1 MAAGSRLRLPAGA
14 SSAADPHPSPPA
26 QPPLSFVHLH
36 THSEYS
42 LLDGANRLSDLV
54 RKAQEF
60 EMPALALTDHGC
72 LYGAWTFQK
81 LARKEGV
88 KPIIGMEAYVAP
100 GDRRERTRSGQGGKA
115 HYHLVL
121 LARDAEGYRNLI
133 KLSSIG
139 YTEGFYYRPRLDR
152 ETLAR
157 HSEGLIVS
165 SACMAGELARHLNA
179 GNDDMAREVAD
190 WYANAF
196 PDRYYLEVQAHGTPG
211 QAALNRKIFALA
223 EETGLPVVATNDAH
237 FLQHDHHG
245 AHDILVCIGTAKNH
259 ADKDRLVY
267 DDGLYFKNHEEM
279 AAAFPDRPDVIEN
292 TLKIADEV
300 SLTLEKKYH
309 LPGFPL
315 PERFTDD
322 NDYLV
327 HLAETG
333 ARERYGADGPI
344 PPEVRKR
351 LDYELD
357 VIVKTGYAGYF
368 LITWDFIRWARE
380 NGIPVGPGRGS
391 AAGSL
396 VSYALQITDLDPIAY
411 GLLFERFLN
420 PERISMPDIDID
432 FCYERR
438 GEVIEYVR
446 SKYGRDAVGQIVTF
460 GTMKS
465 RAVIRD
471 VGRVLGF
478 EVGETDR
485 IAKMIPNQPGQSYTV
500 AEAVERIQD
509 VKALYGSDERH
520 KQLFDYS
527 VTLEGLSRHASVH
540 AAGVVIAPG
549 PLHDYVPICTQGKGA
564 RNGGAG
570 AGGAGGDADRL
581 DIVTQY
587 DMNCLE
593 DAGMLKMD
601 FLGLKTLTVIH
612 DAVQAVK
619 DRLGDFRHPD
629 TGTVYRSP
637 AMDDVPLDDAEVYRM
652 LASGGTSGVFQFESN
667 LALDKLRAMRCDR
680 FDDLV
685 ATNALIRPGPLD
697 SGMTDEY
704 IKRKLGH
711 KPVSYPAPN
720 LEHILEP
727 TYGIIVYQEQVML
740 IASDLAGYSLGDA
753 DVLRKAMGKKDAK
766 LIRKELGRFQ
776 ERLTDLGLHRNT
788 ALELAKQIETF
799 GRYGFNKSHS
809 AAYSLLSYKTAWLK
823 RYYPAEFM
831 AALLSSVLDKTD
843 DVVKYMGECRDLGR
857 YHPGLEDGLKVLPPD
872 VNESGWK
879 FTAVGAST
887 IRFGLGAVRGVG
899 SAAVQSVLAAR
910 AEGGPFESL
919 FNFLE
924 RVDTR
929 ALNKR
934 ACEALIASGSLD
946 AFGHRAQL
954 RAGLDAAHGEA
965 VARLQEAELGQQSLF
980 GGAGMERP
988 RPELPTVPEWPD
1000 RKRLAH
1006 EKEALGF
1013 FISGHP
1019 LDRYREVA
1027 NIFDP
1032 VGSDALKA
1040 RKGDVVEMACVVTAV
1055 ARQVSRRDG
1064 SEWAKITIEG
1074 FQGTATVLAFR
1085 DVWQSGK
1092 ETLAT
1097 DAVVLVRG
1105 KVSDRDRDEE
1115 DPPVFLDSAE
1125 PLRSVPGSG
1134 RIAVRITLDRRDELP
1149 GDAFARARALMAER
1163 GGGAP
1168 VEVEVAY
1175 DNGAA
1180 TARLR
1185 SRTLRVLPDRTTIR
1199 ALEEVFGKGR
1209 VGLARISMGT
1219 Q

>member
-1 MAAGSRLRLPAGA
+1 M
-14 SSAADPHPSPPA
+14 
-26 QPPLSFVHLH
+26 SFVHLH

-42 LLDGANRLSDLV
+42 LLDGANRLRDLV
-54 RKAQEF
+54 RKSKEY

-72 LYGAWTFQK
+72 MYGAWNFQK
-81 LARKEGV
+81 IARKESI

-100 GDRRERTRSGQGGKA
+100 GDRRERARSGQGGKA
-115 HYHLVL
+115 HYHLVV
-121 LARDAEGYRNLI
+121 LARDLEGYRNLI

-157 HSEGLIVS
+157 HSDGLIVT
-165 SACMAGELARHLNA
+165 SACMAGEVARHLTA

-190 WYANAF
+190 WYANTF

-211 QAALNRKIFALA
+211 QAEHNQRIFALA
-223 EETGLPVVATNDAH
+223 EELGLPVVATNDAH
-237 FLQHDHHG
+237 FLQHEHHH

-259 ADKDRLVY
+259 DDEDRLRY
-267 DDGLYFKNHEEM
+267 DDGLYFKSPDEM

-300 SLTLEKKYH
+300 SLTFEKKYH
-309 LPGFPL
+309 LPSFPL
-315 PERFTDD
+315 PDPFSDD

-327 HLAETG
+327 HLAEAG
-333 ARERYGADGPI
+333 ARERYGDPLPDEI
-344 PPEVRKR
+344 EER
-351 LDYELD
+351 LRYELD
-357 VIVKTGYAGYF
+357 VILKTGYAGYF

-380 NGIPVGPGRGS
+380 QGIPVGPGRGS

-396 VSYALQITDLDPIAY
+396 VSYALRITDLDPIGY
-411 GLLFERFLN
+411 GLIFERFLN
-420 PERISMPDIDID
+420 PDRISMPDIDID

-446 SKYGRDAVGQIVTF
+446 RKYGRDAVGQIVTF

-485 IAKMIPNQPGQSYTV
+485 IAKMIPNQPGQAYTV
-500 AEAVERIQD
+500 QQAVEKLRE
-509 VKALYGSDERH
+509 VKALYESDERH
-520 KQLFDYS
+520 KRLFDYS

-549 PLHDYVPICTQGKGA
+549 PLQDYVPICTQTKGG
-564 RNGGAG
+564 RNGSRGSAG
-570 AGGAGGDADRL
+570 ADGEDGP

-612 DAVQAVK
+612 DAVHSVK
-619 DRLGDFRHPD
+619 ARLGEFRHPE
-629 TGTVYRSP
+629 TGAVFQSD
-637 AMDDVPLDDAEVYRM
+637 AMDDVPLDDPGVYAM

-697 SGMTDEY
+697 SGMTDKY
-704 IKRKLGH
+704 IQRKLGRQD
-711 KPVSYPAPN
+711 VTYPAPG
-720 LEHILEP
+720 LEHILDT
-727 TYGIIVYQEQVML
+727 TYGIIVYQEQVIL
-740 IASDLAGYSLGDA
+740 IANDLAGYSMGEA
-753 DVLRKAMGKKDAK
+753 DVLRKAMGKKDAE
-766 LIRKELGRFQ
+766 LIEAELGRFK
-776 ERLTDLGLHRNT
+776 ERVVDRGLAGHT
-788 ALELAKQIETF
+788 AAELANQIQTF

-823 RYYPAEFM
+823 RYYPADFM

-843 DVVKYMGECRDLGR
+843 DVVKYIGECRDLGR
-857 YHPGLEDGLKVLPPD
+857 HLPGLDDGLVVLPPD

-879 FTAVGAST
+879 FTVVGDAT

-899 SAAVQSVLAAR
+899 SAGVQSILAAR
-910 AEGGPFESL
+910 EEGGPFESL
-919 FNFLE
+919 FGFLE
-924 RVDTR
+924 RIDTR

-934 ACEALIASGSLD
+934 ACEALIASGALD
-946 AFGHRAQL
+946 SFGHRAQML
-954 RAGLDAAHGEA
+954 AGLDAAFGEA
-965 VARLQEAELGQQSLF
+965 VARLQEREMGQASLF
-980 GGAGMERP
+980 GEAMGVERP
-988 RPELPTVPEWPD
+988 KPELPTVPEWED
-1000 RKRLAH
+1000 RDRLAR

-1019 LDRYREVA
+1019 LDRYREVVRV
-1027 NIFDP
+1027 FDELDA
-1032 VGSDALKA
+1032 GALKRRA
-1040 RKGDVVEMACVVTAV
+1040 GNTVEMACVVTAV
-1055 ARQVSRRDG
+1055 ARQISRRDG
-1064 SEWAKITIEG
+1064 SEWGKVTVES
-1074 FQGTATVLAFR
+1074 FQGTATVLAFK
-1085 DVWQSGK
+1085 DVWQSCRD
-1092 ETLAT
+1092 TLQT
-1097 DAVVLVRG
+1097 DAVVLLRG

-1115 DPPVFLDSAE
+1115 DPPVFLDAAE
-1125 PLRSVPGSG
+1125 PLKQVPGSG
-1134 RIAVRITLDRRDELP
+1134 RIAVRIAVDPDGELAE
-1149 GDAFARARALMAER
+1149 GAFGKARAVMEERAGA
-1163 GGGAP
+1163 AP
-1168 VEVEVAY
+1168 VEVVVGAV
-1175 DNGAA
+1175 NG
-1180 TARLR
+1180 TRSPRLR
-1185 SRTLRVLPDRTTIR
+1185 SRTLKVRPDRDTIR
-1199 ALEEVFGKGR
+1199 ALEKVFGKGK
-1209 VGLARISMGT
+1209 VSLAKV
-1219 Q
+1219 

>member
-1 MAAGSRLRLPAGA
+1 M
-14 SSAADPHPSPPA
+14 
-26 QPPLSFVHLH
+26 SFVHLH

-42 LLDGANRLSDLV
+42 LLDGANRITDLI
-54 RKAQEF
+54 RKAKEF

-81 LARKEGV
+81 LARKDGL

-100 GDRRERTRSGQGGKA
+100 GDRRERARSGQGGKA
-115 HYHLVL
+115 AYHLVL
-121 LARDAEGYRNLI
+121 MARDEEGYRNLI
-133 KLSSIG
+133 RLSSIG

-157 HSEGLIVS
+157 HSGGLIAT
-165 SACMAGELARHLNA
+165 SACMAGELSRHLSA
-179 GNDDMAREVAD
+179 GNDEIAREVAD

-196 PDRYYLEVQAHGTPG
+196 PERYYLEVQAHGTPG
-211 QAALNRKIFALA
+211 QAELNRKILALA
-223 EETGLPVVATNDAH
+223 DDMGLPVVATNDAH
-237 FLQHDHHG
+237 FLQRDHHP

-259 ADKDRLVY
+259 DDEGRLKY
-267 DDGLYFKNHEEM
+267 DDGLYFKNPDEM
-279 AAAFPDRPDVIEN
+279 AEAFPDRPDVIEN
-292 TLKIADEV
+292 TLKVADEV

-309 LPGFPL
+309 LPSFPL

-327 HLAETG
+327 HLAAAG
-333 ARERYGADGPI
+333 AKERYGDPL
-344 PPEVRKR
+344 PDTMRER
-351 LDYELD
+351 LDYELE
-357 VIVKTGYAGYF
+357 VILKTGYAGYF

-396 VSYALQITDLDPIAY
+396 VSYALRITDLDPLEY

-438 GEVIEYVR
+438 GEVVEYVR
-446 SKYGRDAVGQIVTF
+446 RKYGRDAVGQIITF

-471 VGRVLGF
+471 VGRVLKF

-500 AEAVERIQD
+500 AEAVERIRD
-509 VKALYGSDERH
+509 VKALYESDERH
-520 KQLFDYS
+520 RQLFDYS
-527 VTLEGLSRHASVH
+527 MTLEGLSRHASVH

-549 PLHDYVPICTQGKGA
+549 PLHDYVPICTQSKGS
-564 RNGGAG
+564 RNGGGRAG
-570 AGGAGGDADRL
+570 KGEDGP

-612 DAVQAVK
+612 DAVQSVK
-619 DRLGDFRHPD
+619 RRVGELRHPD
-629 TGTVYRSP
+629 TGDVYESDS
-637 AMDDVPLDDAEVYRM
+637 MDDVPLDDPKVYRM
-652 LASGGTSGVFQFESN
+652 LAGGGTSGVFQFESN

-697 SGMTDEY
+697 SGMTDKY
-704 IKRKLGH
+704 IQRKLGN
-711 KPVSYPAPN
+711 KPVAYPAPG

-740 IASDLAGYSLGDA
+740 IANDLAGYSLAEA
-753 DVLRKAMGKKDAK
+753 DVLRKAMGKKDAE
-766 LIRKELGRFQ
+766 LIRSELDRFQ
-776 ERLTDLGLHRNT
+776 QRVTERDLPRST
-788 ALELAKQIETF
+788 ATNLARQIETF

-843 DVVKYMGECRDLGR
+843 DVVKYIGECRDLGR
-857 YHPGLEDGLKVLPPD
+857 YHPGLDDGLVVLPPD

-879 FTAVGAST
+879 FTVVGQGT

-899 SAAVQSVLAAR
+899 AAAVQSILAAL
-910 AEGGPFESL
+910 EDGGPFESL

-924 RVDTR
+924 RIDTR

-934 ACEALIASGSLD
+934 ACEALIASGAMDS
-946 AFGHRAQL
+946 FGHRAQL
-954 RAGLDAAHGEA
+954 LAGLDEAYGEA
-965 VARLQEAELGQQSLF
+965 VARLQEAELGQGFLF
-980 GGAGMERP
+980 GGGGAERP
-988 RPELPTVPEWPD
+988 VPAMPTVPEWGD
-1000 RKRLAH
+1000 RERLTR

-1019 LDRYREVA
+1019 LDRHREVA
-1027 NIFDP
+1027 RAFDE
-1032 VGSDALKA
+1032 VGADVLK
-1040 RKGDVVEMACVVTAV
+1040 RRMGESLEIACVVTSV

-1064 SEWAKITIEG
+1064 SEWAKITVEG
-1074 FQGTATVLAFR
+1074 FHGTATVLAFK
-1085 DVWQSGK
+1085 DVWQSCK
-1092 ETLAT
+1092 ATLET
-1097 DAVVLVRG
+1097 DAVVLLRG

-1115 DPPVFLDSAE
+1115 DPPVFLDSVE
-1125 PLRSVPGSG
+1125 PLRQVSDSG
-1134 RIAVRITLDRRDELP
+1134 RLAVRIVLDLDSEL
-1149 GDAFARARALMAER
+1149 GDDAFDKARAVMAASS
-1163 GGGAP
+1163 GAAP
-1168 VEVEVAY
+1168 VELVVGEA
-1175 DNGAA
+1175 NGAA
-1180 TARLR
+1180 APRLR
-1185 SRTLRVLPDRTTIR
+1185 SRSLRVSPDRETLR
-1199 ALEEVFGKGR
+1199 ALEALFGKGR
-1209 VGLARISMGT
+1209 VGLVKV
-1219 Q
+1219 

>member
-1 MAAGSRLRLPAGA
+1 M
-14 SSAADPHPSPPA
+14 
-26 QPPLSFVHLH
+26 SFVHLH

-42 LLDGANRLSDLV
+42 LLDGANRLSDLI
-54 RKAQEF
+54 RRAKEF

-72 LYGAWTFQK
+72 LYGAWNFQK
-81 LARKEGV
+81 LARKEGL

-100 GDRRERTRSGQGGKA
+100 GDRRERARSGQGGKA

-133 KLSSIG
+133 RLSSIG
-139 YTEGFYYRPRLDR
+139 YTEGFYYRPRVDR

-157 HSEGLIVS
+157 HSDGLIVT
-165 SACMAGELARHLNA
+165 SACMASEVARHLNA
-179 GNDDMAREVAD
+179 GNDDTAREVAD
-190 WYANAF
+190 WYANTF

-211 QAALNRKIFALA
+211 QAELNERIFALA
-223 EETGLPVVATNDAH
+223 DELGLPVVATNDAH
-237 FLQHDHHG
+237 FLQQDHHP

-259 ADKDRLVY
+259 DDEDRLKY
-267 DDGLYFKNHEEM
+267 DDGLYLKSADEM
-279 AAAFPDRPDVIEN
+279 AAAFPGRPEVIEN
-292 TLKIADEV
+292 TLRIADEV
-300 SLTLEKKYH
+300 TLSLEKKYH

-315 PERFTDD
+315 PDPFTDD
-322 NDYLV
+322 NEYLV
-327 HLAETG
+327 HLAEAG
-333 ARERYGADGPI
+333 ARERYAARSDGAAEEDPHAAEDDSL
-344 PPEVRKR
+344 PAQDDTLPEEVRKR
-351 LDYELD
+351 LDYELG
-357 VIVKTGYAGYF
+357 VILKTGYAGYF

-396 VSYALQITDLDPIAY
+396 VSYALGITDLDPIAY

-446 SKYGRDAVGQIVTF
+446 AKYGRDAVGQIVTF

-471 VGRVLGF
+471 VGRVLKF
-478 EVGETDR
+478 EVAETDR

-500 AEAVERIQD
+500 AQAIERIRD
-509 VKALYGSDERH
+509 VKALYESDERH
-520 KQLFDYS
+520 RQLFDYS
-527 VTLEGLSRHASVH
+527 ITLEGLSRHASVH

-549 PLHDYVPICTQGKGA
+549 PLHDYVPICTQSKGG
-564 RNGGAG
+564 RNGGNG
-570 AGGAGGDADRL
+570 EDGP

-612 DAVQAVK
+612 DAVRAVK
-619 DRLGDFRHPD
+619 ERLGEFRHP
-629 TGTVYRSP
+629 GTAAVYHSD
-637 AMDDVPLDDAEVYRM
+637 AMDDVPLDDSEVYRM

-704 IKRKLGH
+704 IQRKLGN
-711 KPVSYPAPN
+711 KPVSYPAPG

-740 IASDLAGYSLGDA
+740 IANDLAGYSLGDA

-766 LIRKELGRFQ
+766 LIRAELERFQ
-776 ERLTDLGLHRNT
+776 ERVIERDHPRHIAAG
-788 ALELAKQIETF
+788 LAKQIETF

-843 DVVKYMGECRDLGR
+843 DVVKYMGECRELGR
-857 YHPGLEDGLKVLPPD
+857 YHPALDDGLEVLPPD

-879 FTAVGAST
+879 FTVVGGST

-899 SAAVQSVLAAR
+899 SAAVQSILAAR
-910 AEGGPFESL
+910 EEGGPFET
-919 FNFLE
+919 FFGFL
-924 RVDTR
+924 RRIDPR

-934 ACEALIASGSLD
+934 ACEALIAAGALD
-946 AFGHRAQL
+946 SFGHRAQL
-954 RAGLDAAHGEA
+954 LAGLDTAYGE
-965 VARLQEAELGQQSLF
+965 VLARLQEAEMGQHSLF
-980 GGAGMERP
+980 GGPGQERP
-988 RPELPTVPEWPD
+988 EPTLPTVPEWGD
-1000 RKRLAH
+1000 RERLAR

-1027 NIFDP
+1027 RAFDE
-1032 VGSDALKA
+1032 VGADTLKD
-1040 RKGDVVEMACVVTAV
+1040 RMGDSVEMACVVTAV

-1064 SEWAKITIEG
+1064 SEWAKITVEG
-1074 FQGTATVLAFR
+1074 FHGTATVLAFR
-1085 DVWQSGK
+1085 DVWQSCR
-1092 ETLAT
+1092 ETLQT
-1097 DAVVLVRG
+1097 DAVVLLRG
-1105 KVSDRDRDEE
+1105 KVSDRERDEE
-1115 DPPVFLDSAE
+1115 DPPIFLDSAE
-1125 PLRSVPGSG
+1125 PLKGVPESG
-1134 RIAVRITLDRRDELP
+1134 RLAVRIALDWDGELP
-1149 GDAFARARALMAER
+1149 ADAFDQARVVMAARA
-1163 GGGAP
+1163 GGAP
-1168 VEVEVAY
+1168 VEIVIG
-1175 DNGAA
+1175 DGNGAA
-1180 TARLR
+1180 GPRLR
-1185 SRTLRVLPDRTTIR
+1185 SRSLRVAPDRETIR
-1199 ALEEVFGKGR
+1199 ELEAVFGKGR
-1209 VGLARISMGT
+1209 VGLVKV
-1219 Q
+1219 

>member
-1 MAAGSRLRLPAGA
+1 M
-14 SSAADPHPSPPA
+14 
-26 QPPLSFVHLH
+26 SFVHLH

-42 LLDGANRLSDLV
+42 LLDGANRITDLI
-54 RKAQEF
+54 RKAKEF

-81 LARKEGV
+81 LARKDGL

-100 GDRRERTRSGQGGKA
+100 GDRRERARSGQGGKA
-115 HYHLVL
+115 AYHLVL
-121 LARDAEGYRNLI
+121 MARDEEGYRNLI
-133 KLSSIG
+133 RLSSIG

-157 HSEGLIVS
+157 HSGGLIAT
-165 SACMAGELARHLNA
+165 SACMAGELSRHLSA
-179 GNDDMAREVAD
+179 GNDEIAREVAD

-196 PDRYYLEVQAHGTPG
+196 PERYYLEVQAHGTPG
-211 QAALNRKIFALA
+211 QAELNRKILGLA
-223 EETGLPVVATNDAH
+223 DDMGLPVVATNDAH
-237 FLQHDHHG
+237 FLQRDHHP

-259 ADKDRLVY
+259 DDEGRLKY
-267 DDGLYFKNHEEM
+267 DDGLYFKNPDEM
-279 AAAFPDRPDVIEN
+279 AEAFPDRPDVIEN
-292 TLKIADEV
+292 TLKVADEV

-309 LPGFPL
+309 LPSFPL

-327 HLAETG
+327 HLAEAG
-333 ARERYGADGPI
+333 ARERYGDPL
-344 PPEVRKR
+344 PDTMRER
-351 LDYELD
+351 LDYELE
-357 VIVKTGYAGYF
+357 VILKTGYAGYF

-380 NGIPVGPGRGS
+380 SGIPVGPGRGS

-396 VSYALQITDLDPIAY
+396 VSYALRITDLDPIAY

-446 SKYGRDAVGQIVTF
+446 RKYGRDAVGQIITF

-471 VGRVLGF
+471 VGRVLNF
-478 EVGETDR
+478 EVAETDR

-500 AEAVERIQD
+500 AEAVERIRD
-509 VKALYGSDERH
+509 VKALYESDKRH
-520 KQLFDYS
+520 RQLFDYS
-527 VTLEGLSRHASVH
+527 MTLEGLSRHASVH

-549 PLHDYVPICTQGKGA
+549 PLHDYVPICTQGKGS
-564 RNGGAG
+564 RNGGG
-570 AGGAGGDADRL
+570 AGKGEDGP

-612 DAVQAVK
+612 DAVQSVK
-619 DRLGDFRHPD
+619 RRVGELRHPD
-629 TGTVYRSP
+629 TGDVYESDS
-637 AMDDVPLDDAEVYRM
+637 MDDVPLDDPEVYRM
-652 LASGGTSGVFQFESN
+652 LAGGGTSGVFQFESN

-697 SGMTDEY
+697 SGMTDKY
-704 IKRKLGH
+704 IQRKLGK
-711 KPVSYPAPN
+711 KPVVYPAPG

-740 IASDLAGYSLGDA
+740 IANDLAGYSLAEA
-753 DVLRKAMGKKDAK
+753 DVLRKAMGKKDAE
-766 LIRKELGRFQ
+766 LIRSELDRFQ
-776 ERLTDLGLHRNT
+776 QRVTERDLPRST
-788 ALELAKQIETF
+788 ATNLARQIETF

-843 DVVKYMGECRDLGR
+843 DVVKYIGECRDLGR
-857 YHPGLEDGLKVLPPD
+857 YHPGLDDGLVVLPPD

-879 FTAVGAST
+879 FTVVGQGT

-899 SAAVQSVLAAR
+899 AAAVQSILAAL
-910 AEGGPFESL
+910 EDGGPFESL

-924 RVDTR
+924 RIDTR

-934 ACEALIASGSLD
+934 ACEALIASGAMDS
-946 AFGHRAQL
+946 FGHRAQL
-954 RAGLDAAHGEA
+954 LAGLDEAYGEA
-965 VARLQEAELGQQSLF
+965 VARLQEAELGQGFLF
-980 GGAGMERP
+980 GGGGAERP
-988 RPELPTVPEWPD
+988 VPAMPTVPEWGD
-1000 RKRLAH
+1000 RERLTR

-1019 LDRYREVA
+1019 LDRHREVA
-1027 NIFDP
+1027 RAFDE
-1032 VGSDALKA
+1032 VGADVLK
-1040 RKGDVVEMACVVTAV
+1040 RRMGESLEIACVVTSV

-1064 SEWAKITIEG
+1064 SEWAKITVEG
-1074 FQGTATVLAFR
+1074 FHGTATVLAFK
-1085 DVWQSGK
+1085 DVWQSCK
-1092 ETLAT
+1092 ATLET
-1097 DAVVLVRG
+1097 DAVVLLRG

-1115 DPPVFLDSAE
+1115 DPPVFLDSVE
-1125 PLRSVPGSG
+1125 PLRQVSDSG
-1134 RIAVRITLDRRDELP
+1134 RLAVRIVLDLDSEL
-1149 GDAFARARALMAER
+1149 GDDAFDKARAVMAASS
-1163 GGGAP
+1163 GAAP
-1168 VEVEVAY
+1168 VELVVGEA
-1175 DNGAA
+1175 NGAA
-1180 TARLR
+1180 APRLR
-1185 SRTLRVLPDRTTIR
+1185 SRSLRVSPDRETLR
-1199 ALEEVFGKGR
+1199 ALEALFGKGR
-1209 VGLARISMGT
+1209 VGLVKV
-1219 Q
+1219 

>member
-1 MAAGSRLRLPAGA
+1 M
-14 SSAADPHPSPPA
+14 
-26 QPPLSFVHLH
+26 SFVHLH

-42 LLDGANRLSDLV
+42 LLDGANRITDLI
-54 RKAQEF
+54 RKAKEF

-81 LARKEGV
+81 LARKDGL

-100 GDRRERTRSGQGGKA
+100 GDRRERARSGQGGKA
-115 HYHLVL
+115 AYHLVL
-121 LARDAEGYRNLI
+121 MARDEEGYRNLI
-133 KLSSIG
+133 RLSSIG

-157 HSEGLIVS
+157 HSGGLIAT
-165 SACMAGELARHLNA
+165 SACMAGELSRHLSA
-179 GNDDMAREVAD
+179 GNDEIAREVAD

-196 PDRYYLEVQAHGTPG
+196 PERYYLEVQAHGTPG
-211 QAALNRKIFALA
+211 QAELNRKILALA
-223 EETGLPVVATNDAH
+223 DDMGLPVVATNDAH
-237 FLQHDHHG
+237 FLQRDHHP

-259 ADKDRLVY
+259 DDEGRLKY
-267 DDGLYFKNHEEM
+267 DDGLYFKNPDEM
-279 AAAFPDRPDVIEN
+279 AEAFPDRPDVIEN
-292 TLKIADEV
+292 TLKVADEV

-309 LPGFPL
+309 LPSFPL

-327 HLAETG
+327 HLAEAG
-333 ARERYGADGPI
+333 ARERYGDPL
-344 PPEVRKR
+344 PDTMRER
-351 LDYELD
+351 LDYELE
-357 VIVKTGYAGYF
+357 VILKTGYAGYF

-380 NGIPVGPGRGS
+380 SGIPVGPGRGS

-396 VSYALQITDLDPIAY
+396 VSYALRITDLDPIAY

-446 SKYGRDAVGQIVTF
+446 RKYGRDAVGQIITF

-471 VGRVLGF
+471 VGRVLNF
-478 EVGETDR
+478 QVAETDR

-500 AEAVERIQD
+500 AEAVERIRD
-509 VKALYGSDERH
+509 VKALYESDERH
-520 KQLFDYS
+520 RQLFDYS
-527 VTLEGLSRHASVH
+527 MTLEGLSRHASVH

-549 PLHDYVPICTQGKGA
+549 PLHDYVPICTQSKGS
-564 RNGGAG
+564 RNGGGRAG
-570 AGGAGGDADRL
+570 KGEDGP

-612 DAVQAVK
+612 DAVQSVK
-619 DRLGDFRHPD
+619 RRVGELRHPD
-629 TGTVYRSP
+629 TGDVYESDS
-637 AMDDVPLDDAEVYRM
+637 MDDVPLDDPEVYRM
-652 LASGGTSGVFQFESN
+652 LAGGGTSGVFQFESN

-697 SGMTDEY
+697 SGMTDKY
-704 IKRKLGH
+704 IQRKLGN
-711 KPVSYPAPN
+711 KPVAYPAPG

-740 IASDLAGYSLGDA
+740 IANDLAGYSLAEA
-753 DVLRKAMGKKDAK
+753 DVLRKAMGKKDAE
-766 LIRKELGRFQ
+766 LIRSELDRFQ
-776 ERLTDLGLHRNT
+776 QRVTERDLPRST
-788 ALELAKQIETF
+788 ATNLARQIETF

-843 DVVKYMGECRDLGR
+843 DVVKYIGECRDLGR
-857 YHPGLEDGLKVLPPD
+857 YHPGLDDGLVVLPPD

-879 FTAVGAST
+879 FTVVGQGT

-899 SAAVQSVLAAR
+899 AAAVQSILAAL
-910 AEGGPFESL
+910 EDGGPFESL

-924 RVDTR
+924 RIDTR

-934 ACEALIASGSLD
+934 ACEALIASGAMDS
-946 AFGHRAQL
+946 FGHRAQL
-954 RAGLDAAHGEA
+954 LAGLDEAYGEA
-965 VARLQEAELGQQSLF
+965 VARLQEAELGQGFLF
-980 GGAGMERP
+980 GGGGAERP
-988 RPELPTVPEWPD
+988 VPAMPTVPEWGD
-1000 RKRLAH
+1000 RERLAR

-1019 LDRYREVA
+1019 LDRHREVA
-1027 NIFDP
+1027 RAFDE
-1032 VGSDALKA
+1032 VGADVLK
-1040 RKGDVVEMACVVTAV
+1040 RRMGESLEIACVVTSV

-1064 SEWAKITIEG
+1064 SEWAKITVEG
-1074 FQGTATVLAFR
+1074 FHGTATVLAFK
-1085 DVWQSGK
+1085 DVWQSCK
-1092 ETLAT
+1092 ATLET
-1097 DAVVLVRG
+1097 DAVVLLRG

-1115 DPPVFLDSAE
+1115 DPPVFLDSVE
-1125 PLRSVPGSG
+1125 PLRQVSDSG
-1134 RIAVRITLDRRDELP
+1134 RLAVRIVLDLDSEL
-1149 GDAFARARALMAER
+1149 GDDAFDKARAVMAASS
-1163 GGGAP
+1163 GAAP
-1168 VEVEVAY
+1168 VELVVGEA
-1175 DNGAA
+1175 NGAA
-1180 TARLR
+1180 APRLR
-1185 SRTLRVLPDRTTIR
+1185 SRSLRVSPDRETLR
-1199 ALEEVFGKGR
+1199 ALEALFGKGR
-1209 VGLARISMGT
+1209 VGLVKV
-1219 Q
+1219 